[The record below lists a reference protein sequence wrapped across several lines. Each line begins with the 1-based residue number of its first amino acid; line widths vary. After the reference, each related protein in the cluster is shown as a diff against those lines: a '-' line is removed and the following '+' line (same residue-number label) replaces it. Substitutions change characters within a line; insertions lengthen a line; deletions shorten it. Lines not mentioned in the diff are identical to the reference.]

1 MPPPRRNKKSK
12 GEKVR
17 VPFRRNRSP
26 RRRDKDWTDRAR
38 DAGGHDLE
46 AVRSEQV
53 VPRGDLSRQRTIIVG
68 DETRTDLIGGVVV
81 AVRGLYADVDDG
93 RQIVPCTIRRVLRTR
108 LIKERGPLA
117 AGDRVGFVIEKEIA
131 GKGVEGAIES
141 VEPRRGQMRR
151 LTGRRI
157 QTIAAN
163 IDQAIIVTSSA
174 QPDPKPHLIDR
185 YIVSAHAG
193 EMAPVICMNKIDLD
207 VDGSSAAILDRY
219 VRLGYRT
226 LRTSAVTRE
235 GIDDLRNELKDRS
248 SVIAGQSGVGK
259 SSLLNAIQPGLLIR
273 VGEVSA
279 QSEKGRHTTSTACL
293 HRLDFG
299 GYVVDTPGIR
309 SFDLSIIPAGE
320 LEAYFIEFVALVPQC
335 KFPGCT
341 HTHETDCAVQAAV
354 EHGDVHPHRY
364 ETYLALFAET
374 SQRSDYGR

>member
-1 MPPPRRNKKSK
+1 MTPPRRNKKSK

-38 DAGGHDLE
+38 DAGGHDVE

-68 DETRTDLIGGVVV
+68 DETRTDLISGVVV

-141 VEPRRGQMRR
+141 VEPRRGQLRR
-151 LTGRRI
+151 LAGRRI

-163 IDQAIIVTSSA
+163 IDQAIIVASAA

-207 VDGSSAAILDRY
+207 VDGSAAAILDRY

-235 GIDDLRNELKDRS
+235 GIDELRSELKSRS
-248 SVIAGQSGVGK
+248 TVIAGQSGVGK
-259 SSLLNAIQPGLLIR
+259 SSLLNTIQPGLLIR

-279 QSEKGRHTTSTACL
+279 QSEKGRHTTTTACL

-320 LEAYFIEFVALVPQC
+320 LEAYFIEFVALVPLC
-335 KFPGCT
+335 KFPDCT
-341 HTHETDCAVQAAV
+341 HTHETDCAVKAAV
-354 EHGDVHPHRY
+354 ERGDVHPHRY
-364 ETYLALFAET
+364 ETYLALFDEA
-374 SQRSDYGR
+374 SQGRRC